1 MPERLVSIKEAAE
14 LLGVSKSRLRAW
26 DDNGKFSAVRTP
38 GNCRRYR
45 LSDIRRFQGLV
56 EQEDG
61 KTDAVAAYLRV
72 SSHEQKQKGDLERQ
86 KGRVLQHCAEKGY
99 RVAHILEEVG
109 SGMSDTRAKLNR
121 LFKLAIDRQ
130 ISRIVVEH
138 KDRLTRF
145 NFGVFEV
152 FFKSHGVE
160 IEWAENVLP
169 KSYEAE
175 LVEDMISIM
184 SSFSARIYGK
194 RSAEN
199 ARKKKEAKQQEPLGT
214 AE

>member
-26 DDNGKFSAVRTP
+26 DAAGKFTSVRTP

-45 LSDIRRFQGLV
+45 LSDIRRFQGLA
-56 EQEDG
+56 EQEEG
-61 KTDAVAAYLRV
+61 KTDAIAVYVRV

-86 KGRVLQHCAEKGY
+86 KGRALQHCAEKGY
-99 RVAHILEEVG
+99 RVAHVLEEVG
-109 SGMSDTRAKLNR
+109 SGMNDGRAKLHR

-130 ISRIVVEH
+130 ISRVVVEH

-145 NFGVFEV
+145 AFGVFEV
-152 FFKSHGVE
+152 FFKSHGIEVE
-160 IEWAENVLP
+160 WLEDVLP

-175 LVEDMISIM
+175 LVEDMISLM
-184 SSFSARIYGK
+184 SSFSARIYGR

-199 ARKKKEAKQQEPLGT
+199 QRKKKEAKSGN
-214 AE
+214 

>member
-26 DDNGKFSAVRTP
+26 DDNGKFPAVRTP
-38 GNCRRYR
+38 GGQRRYR

-56 EQEDG
+56 EQEEG
-61 KTDAVAAYLRV
+61 KTDAVAAYLRI
-72 SSHEQKQKGDLERQ
+72 SSHEQKQKGDLDRQ

-99 RVAHILEEVG
+99 RVGYVLEEVG
-109 SGMSDTRAKLNR
+109 SGMNDGRAKLHR

-130 ISRIVVEH
+130 ICRVVVEH

-145 NFGVFEV
+145 AFGVFDV
-152 FFKSHGVE
+152 FFKSHGIEVE
-160 IEWAENVLP
+160 WLEDVLP

-175 LVEDMISIM
+175 LVEDMISLM
-184 SSFSARIYGK
+184 SSFSARIYGR

-199 ARKKKEAKQQEPLGT
+199 QRKKKEAKGGNQ
-214 AE
+214 ASI

>member
-26 DDNGKFSAVRTP
+26 DAAGKFAAVRTP
-38 GNCRRYR
+38 GGQRRYR
-45 LSDIRRFQGLV
+45 LSDIRRFQGIV
-56 EQEDG
+56 EQEEG
-61 KTDAVAAYLRV
+61 KTDAVAAYVRV

-99 RVAHILEEVG
+99 RVAHVLEEVG
-109 SGMSDTRAKLNR
+109 SGMNDGRAKLHR

-130 ISRIVVEH
+130 ISRVVVEH

-145 NFGVFEV
+145 AFGVFDA

-160 IEWAENVLP
+160 IDWAENVLP

-175 LVEDMISIM
+175 LVEDMISLM
-184 SSFSARIYGK
+184 SSFSARIYGR

-199 ARKKKEAKQQEPLGT
+199 QRKKKEAKSGN
-214 AE
+214 